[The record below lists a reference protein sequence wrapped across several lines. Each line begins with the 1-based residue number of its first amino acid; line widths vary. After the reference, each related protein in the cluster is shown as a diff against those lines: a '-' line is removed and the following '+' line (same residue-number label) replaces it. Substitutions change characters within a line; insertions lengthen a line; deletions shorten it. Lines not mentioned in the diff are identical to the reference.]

1 MSQETNMLSDR
12 QPLLIVISG
21 ASGSGKDTVVRRL
34 KERQVPFHFVVTAT
48 TRPPRPSERDGVDYY
63 FISRQRFEE
72 MIANDELIEYAVVYK
87 DLKGI
92 PKEQVRQALA
102 SGKDVIMRI
111 DVQGSATIRGKSQ
124 EAVLIFITASEEEL
138 IQRLKARGTE
148 KPADFQVRVE
158 TMRRELASIP
168 EFDYVVA
175 NHDGRLDEAVDKILC
190 IIAAEHNRVNQRKV
204 NL

>member
-148 KPADFQVRVE
+148 KPPDFQVRVE

>member
-111 DVQGSATIRGKSQ
+111 DVQGSATIRGKSP